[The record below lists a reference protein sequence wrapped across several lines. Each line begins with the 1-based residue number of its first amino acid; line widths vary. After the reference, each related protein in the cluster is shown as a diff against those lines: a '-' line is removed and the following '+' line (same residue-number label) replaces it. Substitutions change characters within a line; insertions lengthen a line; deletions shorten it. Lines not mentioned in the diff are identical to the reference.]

1 MTSITSMSSV
11 KDVLRREQRHV
22 ESMIEEMQAEIQHLS
37 DSKKRIEQQIAS
49 WETKIADLDKRKQL
63 IVNDLGRL

>member
-1 MTSITSMSSV
+1 MTSLTSMSSV

-22 ESMIEEMQAEIQHLS
+22 ESMIEEMLAEIQHLS

-49 WETKIADLDKRKQL
+49 WEAKIADLDKRKQL
-63 IVNDLGRL
+63 IVNDLSRL

>member
-22 ESMIEEMQAEIQHLS
+22 ESMIEEMQVEIQHLS
-37 DSKKRIEQQIAS
+37 DSKKRIEQQIDS